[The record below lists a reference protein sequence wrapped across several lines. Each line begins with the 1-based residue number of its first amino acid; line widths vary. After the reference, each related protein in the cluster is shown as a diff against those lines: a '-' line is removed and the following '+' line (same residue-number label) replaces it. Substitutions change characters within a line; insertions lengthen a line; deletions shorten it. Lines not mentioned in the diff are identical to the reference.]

1 MFINEQYEHGIDEVF
16 MSEMFYLSSHK
27 DFDQD
32 MYFYVLGL
40 CSIIND

>member
-1 MFINEQYEHGIDEVF
+1 MFISEQYEHGIDAIF
-16 MSEMFYLSSHK
+16 MYEMFDLSSHK

-32 MYFYVLGL
+32 LYFYVLGL